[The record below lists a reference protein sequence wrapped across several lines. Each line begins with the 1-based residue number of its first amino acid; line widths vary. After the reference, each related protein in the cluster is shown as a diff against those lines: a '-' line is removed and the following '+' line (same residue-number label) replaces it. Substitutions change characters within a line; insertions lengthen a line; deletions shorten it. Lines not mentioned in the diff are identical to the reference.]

1 MRLDKLLSA
10 GLGLGSRTDVKKM
23 IRAGRVRVEG
33 FDKVKPETGVDPKR
47 DSVYVDG
54 KIMEYREFVY
64 LMLNKPAGVIS
75 ATRDGRHK
83 TVLDLVPEEYLHFD
97 IFPVGRLDIDTEG
110 LCLLTNDGALA
121 HRLLSPKHHI
131 FKTYYAEINM
141 PLGESDI
148 ELFKSGI
155 VLDDGYVCMP
165 AELEICSHNAKCAYV
180 KICEGKFHQIK
191 RMFESTGKSVL
202 YLKRIKM
209 HNLTLDENLP
219 LGEIRELTDEEING
233 LYA

>member
-33 FDKVKPETGVDPKR
+33 FEKIKPETCIDPER
-47 DSVYVDG
+47 DRVYVDG
-54 KIMEYREFVY
+54 KIMKYREFVY

-131 FKTYYAEINM
+131 SKIYYAEINM

-155 VLDDGYVCMP
+155 VLDDGYICMP
-165 AELEICSHNAKCAYV
+165 AELEICSHNTKCAYV

-191 RMFESTGKSVL
+191 RMFESAGKSVL

-209 HNLTLDENLP
+209 HHLTLDENLSS
-219 LGEIRELTDEEING
+219 GEIRELTEEEING